1 MRLCKQPYVT
11 ASDVAELLDVTTQ
24 TAQNAIQELE
34 AQDVLTETTGKERYQ
49 EFKTVGIFEILD
61 QPLG

>member
-11 ASDVAELLDVTTQ
+11 TSGVAELLDVTTQ

-34 AQDVLTETTGKERYQ
+34 AQAVLAETTGKERYQ
-49 EFKTVGIFEILD
+49 EFNTVDIFEILD